1 MNQALLNQKVPTTT
15 VEDVM
20 TDLQSL
26 VSQDMKQVNTLILEQ
41 MVSEIPLIPQL
52 AAHLIMA
59 GGKRIRPLLTLA
71 GGKLCG
77 YEGPHIIKLAAAI
90 EFIHNATL
98 LHDDV
103 VDMSDLRR
111 GQSTANALW
120 GNQASVLVG
129 DFLFARAFQLMVS
142 VENLEALA
150 VLSKTSAT
158 ISEGEVFQLS
168 LGSTFDVRHEDY
180 YKIIQSKTGAL
191 FEASCQMG
199 AILGNATSEQRQRT
213 IDYGHYLGIVF
224 QIIDDVLDY
233 TADEKTL
240 GKKVGGD
247 FKERKL
253 TLPIMVA
260 YENSSPAECAFWERT
275 IVQGDQNDS
284 DFSQALAYIQKTQAI
299 DFCMQEALTAAQKAK
314 DSLRDFADSP
324 TKEILLNLVDYCI
337 SRQK

>member
-1 MNQALLNQKVPTTT
+1 MNQALLNQKVPMTV

-20 TDLQSL
+20 SDLQSL

-77 YEGPHIIKLAAAI
+77 YEGSNLVKLAAAI

-111 GQSTANALW
+111 GQATANALW

-142 VENLEALA
+142 VGNLDALA

-168 LGSTFDVRHEDY
+168 LGSTFDVTHDDY

-199 AILGNATSEQRQRT
+199 AILGNATPEQRQSI
-213 IDYGHYLGIVF
+213 IDYGHSLGIVF

-233 TADEKTL
+233 TANEKTL

-260 YENSSPAECAFWERT
+260 YEKGTADERAFWERT
-275 IVQGDQNDS
+275 IVQGEQEEA
-284 DFSQALAYIQKTQAI
+284 DFNQAVAYIHKTQAI
-299 DFCMQEALTAAQKAK
+299 DFCVKQALNAAQKAK
-314 DSLRDFADSP
+314 ESLAVFADSP